1 MKAPTLAVSAAVAV
15 ICAAILVL
23 FTDIER
29 SVMRWVSCGPI
40 ATPGEQAT
48 ELCRRQR

>member
-1 MKAPTLAVSAAVAV
+1 MWRFAGKRGL
-15 ICAAILVL
+15 AAILVL